1 MGKTAIEWTR
11 ADDGSPGFTW
21 NPWQGCIK
29 VSPGCKNCYMYREKN
44 RYGQD
49 PAVVVRSKP
58 ATFNAPLKWKEPARV
73 FTCSWSDFFIKQ
85 ADPWRD
91 EAWDIIYRTPHLT
104 YLILTKRPE
113 RIEAH
118 LPANWDSPT
127 YDHVWLGISAE
138 TQEWY
143 DRRWSILSKVRAS
156 VRFVSAEPLLGPIR
170 FGVGYYPDWVIVG
183 AETGTGARFTD
194 IEWMR
199 GLKRECG
206 DDVPLF
212 VKQITENGRKV
223 PFEEWPE
230 DLKIRE
236 FPEYG

>member
-1 MGKTAIEWTR
+1 MSDKTHINWTE
-11 ADDGSPGFTW
+11 ATW
-21 NPWQGCIK
+21 NPWHGCIK

-91 EAWDIIYRTPHLT
+91 EAWDIIYQTPHLT

-118 LPANWDSPT
+118 
-127 YDHVWLGISAE
+127 
-138 TQEWY
+138 
-143 DRRWSILSKVRAS
+143 
-156 VRFVSAEPLLGPIR
+156 
-170 FGVGYYPDWVIVG
+170 
-183 AETGTGARFTD
+183 
-194 IEWMR
+194 
-199 GLKRECG
+199 
-206 DDVPLF
+206 
-212 VKQITENGRKV
+212 
-223 PFEEWPE
+223 
-230 DLKIRE
+230 
-236 FPEYG
+236 